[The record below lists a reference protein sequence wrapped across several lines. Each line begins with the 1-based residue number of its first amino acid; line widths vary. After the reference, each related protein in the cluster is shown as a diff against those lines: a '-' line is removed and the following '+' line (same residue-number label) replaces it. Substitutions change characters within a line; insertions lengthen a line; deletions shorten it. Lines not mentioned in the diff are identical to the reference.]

1 MKGFQEEVAS
11 FLRGL
16 EKVSSVVISIMH
28 IPSNKF
34 SSQGLFRKPS
44 LPHMQKCLHTL
55 LNEVQILK
63 STPYGSS
70 LHVCQWDF
78 SLLNTFLV
86 VLFEVPSE
94 SPSSY
99 LAGSLS

>member
-34 SSQGLFRKPS
+34 SSQGLLFRKPS

-55 LNEVQILK
+55 LNEVEILK
-63 STPYGSS
+63 STLHGSS
-70 LHVCQWDF
+70 LHVCQ
-78 SLLNTFLV
+78 
-86 VLFEVPSE
+86 
-94 SPSSY
+94 
-99 LAGSLS
+99 